1 MLRSEK
7 GITLVALVVTI
18 VVLII
23 LATISI
29 SVAINGNI
37 IGRAQFKDKDV
48 NTAKYIDQYISNAT
62 YVAPETNAT
71 PETPDTP

>member
-1 MLRSEK
+1 MLKSQN

-29 SVAINGNI
+29 SVAVNGGLIQKTEEAKAFYEN
-37 IGRAQFKDKDV
+37 QDDKF
-48 NTAKYIDQYISNAT
+48 NELERKAIELIDQHMANA
-62 YVAPETNAT
+62 AAGQ
-71 PETPDTP
+71 

>member
-1 MLRSEK
+1 MLKNQS

-29 SVAINGNI
+29 SVAMNGGI
-37 IGRAQFKDKDV
+37 IGQAEKATDAQANAEKQYELVANETVSKV
-48 NTAKYIDQYISNAT
+48 DQYIANAE
-62 YVAPETNAT
+62 YESK
-71 PETPDTP
+71 

>member
-1 MLRSEK
+1 MLKSQK

-29 SVAINGNI
+29 SVAINGGI
-37 IGRAQFKDKDV
+37 IGKAKDAKTYYEGQGDEFNKFEY
-48 NTAKYIDQYISNAT
+48 NTEYYINDILAG
-62 YVAPETNAT
+62 VK
-71 PETPDTP
+71 

>member
-1 MLRSEK
+1 MLKNQK

-29 SVAINGNI
+29 SVALNGGI
-37 IGRAQFKDKDV
+37 IGKAQDAKTYYEGKGDEFNKFTA
-48 NTAKYIDQYISNAT
+48 NTVVYIDGYLNDAKT
-62 YVAPETNAT
+62 TK
-71 PETPDTP
+71 

>member
-29 SVAINGNI
+29 SVAVNGGL
-37 IGRAQFKDKDV
+37 IGKTQD
-48 NTAKYIDQYISNAT
+48 AKAFYENVDERFNQQEQNLVDYIDAYLSNAT
-62 YVAPETNAT
+62 ANAT
-71 PETPDTP
+71 